1 MSGGEIS
8 TGKHAKRHPL
18 DWYVEEGWEW
28 EQVVDSIGLGVEI
41 LGKCAIWDP
50 ACGFGHSLSRL
61 QGIGFA
67 GTLIASDLVDNLVR
81 DDFDR
86 LDRVSFSSIDFLQPE
101 PRRSPFPLS
110 IWMNPPYSYRDGI
123 LEAFCRQAL
132 QVATH
137 RVVVLAPLKWMSG
150 GVNRGRFFRE
160 EFPPQQTLHFTSRPS
175 MPPGDRIHLM
185 KRPYRGGVIDYVA
198 VVWDVRQPTAPGET
212 REVWLPL
219 VGQR

>member
-28 EQVVDSIGLGVEI
+28 EQVAAAIQLWPEVLGE
-41 LGKCAIWDP
+41 CAIWDP

-61 QGIGFA
+61 QGIGFK
-67 GTLIASDLVDNLVR
+67 GELLASDLVDNLAR
-81 DDFDR
+81 EDFGDVPEFR
-86 LDRVSFSSIDFLQPE
+86 ALDFLDDKALVP
-101 PRRSPFPLS
+101 PSGNCS

-198 VVWDVRQPTAPGET
+198 VVWDVRQPTAPGDT